1 MYPQY
6 VWAMVTRLAS
16 KAGIERNVYPHL
28 LRHTFATGLL
38 RSCQN
43 LETVRKVLGQSL
55 VSTTGI
61 YTHLVDDGLREA
73 KRGYAGVKV

>member
-1 MYPQY
+1 
-6 VWAMVTRLAS
+6 MVARLAR
-16 KAGIERNVYPHL
+16 KAGNERKVYPHL

-43 LETVRKVLGQSL
+43 LETVRKALGHSM

-61 YTHLVDDGLREA
+61 YTHLVDDDVKEA
-73 KRGYAGVKV
+73 MRGYDAVRM